1 MKKVIKILFVISL
14 LLFSFMPTFAVAE
27 TVSAEGESDFYYFG
41 TSGVTN
47 AKYFANK
54 KLDKLCK
61 EKGLE
66 FYKGPIERQAT
77 GMEYSLI
84 NYTNLKCKTKKSGEK
99 KCTVKATG
107 ICISKNN
114 EYFSLS
120 CGEGKK
126 HIKGRSEMLPGGG
139 LRIIANDGAVYTV
152 SKQNVLADGLTK
164 KGRMAPL
171 TDGPY
176 GVLCGGSANKS
187 DKYVHKV
194 QKYLRGRM
202 KAHIRTCKAIQ
213 EKGGDIPAECETVKP
228 GSGAAGSRG

>member
-1 MKKVIKILFVISL
+1 MLL
-14 LLFSFMPTFAVAE
+14 AGLLFYMSSLAMAE
-27 TVSAEGESDFYYFG
+27 TVSAEGENIFYYFG
-41 TSGVTN
+41 TSGERNV
-47 AKYFANK
+47 KYFVSE
-54 KLDKLCK
+54 KLGKLCK
-61 EKGLE
+61 KKGLE
-66 FYKGPIERQAT
+66 LYKGPLVRRAI

-107 ICISKNN
+107 TCISKNN

-213 EKGGDIPAECETVKP
+213 EKGGDIPAECETMKP
-228 GSGAAGSRG
+228 GSGSAGSRG